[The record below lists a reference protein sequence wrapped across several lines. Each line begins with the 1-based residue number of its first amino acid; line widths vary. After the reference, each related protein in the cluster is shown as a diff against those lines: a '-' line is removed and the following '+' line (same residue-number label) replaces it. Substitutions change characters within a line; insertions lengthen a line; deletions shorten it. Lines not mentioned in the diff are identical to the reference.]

1 MKGDRRNSI
10 VAQIQFAGGQTAAP
24 MRQIDLRQ
32 FQCVQHGAR
41 HSGNFSQSSAQ
52 PGFGGNGLSHSR
64 PPPLNYRRGSQ
75 IDSDSG
81 GEKISE
87 WQRRGYSDFA
97 GDLGFDSSAAGAT
110 DAGAPA
116 GTGSPGLLSD
126 VFRSAPGVP
135 GFGSSSLGGLTKYCT
150 IRDTRRLIGSS
161 GASILRS
168 R

>member
-32 FQCVQHGAR
+32 LQCVEHGAR
-41 HSGNFSQSSAQ
+41 HGGNFGQSSAQ
-52 PGFGGNGLSHSR
+52 PGFGGNGVSHSR
-64 PPPLNYRRGSQ
+64 PPPLNYRRASQ

-87 WQRRGYSDFA
+87 RPRRGYSDFA

-116 GTGSPGLLSD
+116 GTDSPGLLSD
-126 VFRSAPGVP
+126 VFPSAPPAAGLA
-135 GFGSSSLGGLTKYCT
+135 SSPSLGGLT
-150 IRDTRRLIGSS
+150 
-161 GASILRS
+161 
-168 R
+168 